1 MKCCY
6 MKNSPQANIDIL
18 RHMLKYCNRIEAYI
32 ERFGNDLAVF
42 KDDMAYRDSVGMN
55 ILQIGELAGHLS
67 DDYRA
72 ATSDKMPWRSIRAMR
87 NLFAHDYGQ
96 MNVEI
101 MWSTAIESI
110 PQLKTFCE
118 EQIKN
123 AELLQ
128 MDSIDYLEEDED
140 ALEI

>member
-1 MKCCY
+1 MKCCF

-18 RHMLKYCNRIEAYI
+18 RHILKYCNRIEGYI
-32 ERFGNDLAVF
+32 ERFGNDFTAF
-42 KDDMAYRDSVGMN
+42 KEDMAYRDSVSMN

-67 DDYRA
+67 DDYRT
-72 ATSDKMPWRSIRAMR
+72 ATADRMPWRSIRAMR

-110 PQLKTFCE
+110 PQLKMFCE
-118 EQIKN
+118 EQIEN

-128 MDSIDYLEEDED
+128 MDSIEYPEEDED
-140 ALEI
+140 DLEI